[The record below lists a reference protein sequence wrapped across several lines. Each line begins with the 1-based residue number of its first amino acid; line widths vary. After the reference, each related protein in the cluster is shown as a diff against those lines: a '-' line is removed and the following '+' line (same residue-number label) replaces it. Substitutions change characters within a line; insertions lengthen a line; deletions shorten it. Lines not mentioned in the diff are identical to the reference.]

1 MTSYP
6 KPARSTLLKAA
17 LGYASKGIP
26 VFPLKGKEPLT
37 PHGYKDA
44 SHETSRVTAM
54 FNAKPH
60 ATGYGIPTG
69 GFSGLVVVDK
79 DGDSPEAA
87 QLWESL
93 PPTLEIATSRGRH
106 RYYRV
111 PKGTKVR
118 TRKLAPDLDLKADG
132 GYVVAVGSVH
142 PSGARYGFVKGT
154 KALGVAALPDELLA
168 PEPVREVSRH
178 RESADIDGLG
188 TIQEGMRNRALFFK
202 ALEFK
207 DAGQTREEALG
218 QLMAVNDVRCSP
230 PLDEAE
236 VERVVTSAFRYPV
249 RGKKTPPEVMEVLTD
264 LKQAWWASAWR
275 GVGGKTERDIVRVLI
290 QWAERYGHLIP
301 AGVRISIS
309 WRDLAIASGCGR
321 RTIARVMGR
330 LRARGWLRGDNADR
344 TGTESGAFVLLPR
357 PTGTTQGIAS
367 LQGPEPAVSGATLSR
382 LPEVTP
388 CFRWSGLV
396 KKGKAGV
403 LYILEV
409 TGPQGLDEMAER
421 LGFSRPRDL
430 RRLYLDSLV
439 EMGLV
444 EHRGGVYRLPGQ
456 ERYVERLDDVRAARC
471 GGGPRKVRSKDKRGF
486 LVTRVVE
493 VPPKSELER
502 EEADLLKYEAERD
515 RYRNGKAGPELH
527 VANLE
532 ADGYIP
538 ELERVPECDPRLAA
552 ALREFLRR
560 NPHRCE
566 EKPGWFSVALWAE
579 DYLSAKPDAL
589 AVEVALVELGRVAA

>member
-1 MTSYP
+1 MTVYP
-6 KPARSTLLKAA
+6 KLARSTLTKSVLSC
-17 LGYASKGIP
+17 ASRGIP
-26 VFPLKGKEPLT
+26 VFPLKGKKPLT
-37 PHGYKDA
+37 PHGFEDA
-44 SHETSRVTAM
+44 SHEASRVTAM
-54 FNAKPH
+54 FNAAPN

-87 QLWESL
+87 RLWGSL
-93 PPTLEIATSRGRH
+93 PPTLEVATSRGRH
-106 RYYRV
+106 RYYRI
-111 PKGTKVR
+111 PKGAKVR
-118 TRKLAPDLDLKADG
+118 SRKLAPDVDLKADR
-132 GYVVAVGSVH
+132 GYVVAAGSVH
-142 PSGARYGFVKGT
+142 PSGARYEFVEET
-154 KALGVAALPDELLA
+154 KALGVADLPEELLE
-168 PEPVREVSRH
+168 PQPVREVSR
-178 RESADIDGLG
+178 RRKGVDIDDLDAV
-188 TIQEGMRNRALFFK
+188 QEGMRNQALFFK
-202 ALEFK
+202 ALELK
-207 DAGQTREEALG
+207 DAGRSREEALG
-218 QLMAVNDVRCSP
+218 ELLAVNAARCSP

-236 VERVVTSAFRYPV
+236 VESVVTSAFRYPV
-249 RGKKTPPEVMEVLTD
+249 RGKKTPPEVMEILTG

-321 RTIARVMGR
+321 RTIARVVRR
-330 LRARGWLRGDNADR
+330 LRARSWLRGDNADR
-344 TGTESGAFVLLPR
+344 TGAKSGAFVLLPR
-357 PTGTTQGIAS
+357 PTGTTQSIAP
-367 LQGPEPAVSGATLSR
+367 LQEGHPAVSGATLSH

-403 LYILEV
+403 LYVLEV
-409 TGPQGLDEMAER
+409 MGPQGLDEMAER

-430 RRLYLDSLV
+430 RRLYLEPLA

-444 EHRGGVYRLPGQ
+444 EDRGGVYRLPGQ
-456 ERYVERLDDVRAARC
+456 ERYVERVEDVLAARC

-486 LVTRVVE
+486 MVTRVVE

-502 EEADLLKYEAERD
+502 EEADLLKHEAERD
-515 RYRNGKAGPELH
+515 KYRNGKPGPELH

-538 ELERVPECDPRLAA
+538 ELERVPECDPALVA

-560 NPHRCE
+560 NPDRRDE
-566 EKPGWFSVALWAE
+566 EPGWFSVALWAE
-579 DYLSAKPDAL
+579 DYLPAKPTLL
-589 AVEVALVELGRVAA
+589 AVEVALGELRRVAA